1 MNNIEIRMK
10 NKIEIAITNLIL
22 FNFPEWKFNSG
33 NLGYF
38 ILEIIKN
45 DELIIMGNKKRG
57 SEYSGAIVLILS
69 IYSINEHINIALKV
83 VGRPSK

>member
-1 MNNIEIRMK
+1 MEIE
-10 NKIEIAITNLIL
+10 ITNLML

-57 SEYSGAIVLILS
+57 SEY
-69 IYSINEHINIALKV
+69 
-83 VGRPSK
+83 